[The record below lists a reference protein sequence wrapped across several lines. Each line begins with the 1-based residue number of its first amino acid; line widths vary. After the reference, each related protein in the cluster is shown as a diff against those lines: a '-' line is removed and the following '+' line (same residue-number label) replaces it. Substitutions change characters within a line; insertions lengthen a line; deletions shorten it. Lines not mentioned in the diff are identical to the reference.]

1 MIISTDNDNN
11 FSLTILLPGNSGN
24 SAAKYETNVNVDCP
38 KKDTQHTVKE
48 HVSTME
54 VKAAM
59 TSRVRVNTSED
70 HDDVQ
75 PEDFEFVNHSTLLMD
90 GMNDL
95 RTKEHLL
102 DIKLWAEGK
111 CFKVR
116 LLLEHILEKN
126 NFKTKKKCSGL
137 S

>member
-1 MIISTDNDNN
+1 
-11 FSLTILLPGNSGN
+11 
-24 SAAKYETNVNVDCP
+24 
-38 KKDTQHTVKE
+38 
-48 HVSTME
+48 ME

-116 LLLEHILEKN
+116 IVKERVPEIPENRLIFDYYVRN
-126 NFKTKKKCSGL
+126 WS
-137 S
+137 

>member
-1 MIISTDNDNN
+1 MKSK
-11 FSLTILLPGNSGN
+11 FFPQGNG
-24 SAAKYETNVNVDCP
+24 SAARYETNVNVCP
-38 KKDTQHTVKE
+38 NKE

-54 VKAAM
+54 VKSAV

-75 PEDFEFVNHSTLLMD
+75 PEDFEFVSHPTLLMD

-102 DIKLWAEGK
+102 DIKLCAEGQCFRVSFFLFK
-111 CFKVR
+111 C
-116 LLLEHILEKN
+116 
-126 NFKTKKKCSGL
+126 
-137 S
+137 

>member
-1 MIISTDNDNN
+1 M
-11 FSLTILLPGNSGN
+11 
-24 SAAKYETNVNVDCP
+24 
-38 KKDTQHTVKE
+38 KE

-116 LLLEHILEKN
+116 LYNINVLLPFIFIILGKEKKISKLRN
-126 NFKTKKKCSGL
+126 NVLDFL
-137 S
+137 

>member
-1 MIISTDNDNN
+1 M
-11 FSLTILLPGNSGN
+11 
-24 SAAKYETNVNVDCP
+24 
-38 KKDTQHTVKE
+38 KE

-95 RTKEHLL
+95 RTKEQLL

-116 LLLEHILEKN
+116 KITYFVL
-126 NFKTKKKCSGL
+126 
-137 S
+137 

>member
-1 MIISTDNDNN
+1 M
-11 FSLTILLPGNSGN
+11 
-24 SAAKYETNVNVDCP
+24 
-38 KKDTQHTVKE
+38 KE

-116 LLLEHILEKN
+116 LYNVCIITIYFYNIGERRK
-126 NFKTKKKCSGL
+126 NFKSKK
-137 S
+137 

>member
-1 MIISTDNDNN
+1 M
-11 FSLTILLPGNSGN
+11 
-24 SAAKYETNVNVDCP
+24 
-38 KKDTQHTVKE
+38 KE

-116 LLLEHILEKN
+116 KITY
-126 NFKTKKKCSGL
+126 FVS
-137 S
+137 